1 MMLSVFQKV
10 VDGAVCREL
19 HDFMETEG
27 ADTDCI
33 EDEMEI
39 YEEDRECNLSTVLK
53 HQMAAFE
60 AMRRFI
66 RKYRVCKKAFSVGKP
81 LFYWKWHQ
89 NVKDEDIKKNADFQN
104 IKWDGHSIK
113 ELLVSPHYDSI
124 KEEAVQSGL
133 ITAAKFEKNVVQKAE
148 RYLKGKKCRKM
159 KSDGDNEEY
168 YHFGVEEGSPLS
180 AKHPHSLFLYTF
192 FSDFC
197 SK

>member
-89 NVKDEDIKKNADFQN
+89 NVKDEDIKKDF
-104 IKWDGHSIK
+104 
-113 ELLVSPHYDSI
+113 
-124 KEEAVQSGL
+124 
-133 ITAAKFEKNVVQKAE
+133 
-148 RYLKGKKCRKM
+148 
-159 KSDGDNEEY
+159 
-168 YHFGVEEGSPLS
+168 
-180 AKHPHSLFLYTF
+180 
-192 FSDFC
+192 
-197 SK
+197 